1 MARVVPWGALVAL
14 ITPYY
19 PEGRSGRSPVAL
31 ETMLRP
37 HFLQQWFSL
46 SDPALEEA
54 FFDVP
59 LYRDFAWLD
68 AHERLPDERTIL
80 RFRYPLEK
88 HKLADGILATVH
100 ALLSS

>member
-1 MARVVPWGALVAL
+1 M
-14 ITPYY
+14 
-19 PEGRSGRSPVAL
+19 
-31 ETMLRP
+31 
-37 HFLQQWFSL
+37 
-46 SDPALEEA
+46 EEA